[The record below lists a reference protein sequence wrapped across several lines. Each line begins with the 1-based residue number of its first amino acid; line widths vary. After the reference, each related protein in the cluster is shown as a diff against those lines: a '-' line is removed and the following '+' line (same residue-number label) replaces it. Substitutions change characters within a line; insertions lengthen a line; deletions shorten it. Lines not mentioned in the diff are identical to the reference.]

1 LASITLRQLTKRF
14 GSVTAVDRM
23 DLELAEGELIAF
35 LGPSGCGKTTTLR
48 MIAGFETPS
57 EGEIRFG
64 GAPVTQLMPDKRNIG
79 MVFQNYALFPHMT
92 VAQNVAFGLEMRG
105 VTRPEIARRVADML
119 AKTQLGNLGERYP
132 RQLSGGQQQRTAL
145 ARALVIN
152 PQVLLLDE
160 PLANLDAKLREE
172 MRFYI
177 RHLQREFGITT
188 IYVTHDQA
196 EAMVLADRIAVIMN
210 GVVQQV
216 DRPEAIYRRPASRQV
231 AEFIGLTN
239 CIPGKMLGS
248 GGDLLEVQT
257 PVGVVQSCGSPDLQ
271 QGAAVVVSV
280 RPESLH
286 FTELEGANT
295 VGGVVREKAYL
306 GNLVDYQVTV
316 SAELSL
322 RVQAAPDRKYE
333 PGDRVR
339 LAFAAADAWA
349 VSGDRG

>member
-1 LASITLRQLTKRF
+1 MASITLRDLTMRF
-14 GSVTAVDRM
+14 GNVTAVDR
-23 DLELAEGELIAF
+23 LNLTLKEGELIAF

-57 EGEIRFG
+57 DGEIRFG
-64 GAPVTQLMPDKRNIG
+64 DNPVQNLMPDKRNIG

-92 VAQNVAFGLEMRG
+92 VEQNVAFGLEMRG
-105 VTRPEIARRVADML
+105 LTKPEIEKRVAEIL
-119 AKTQLGNLGERYP
+119 AKTQIGQLGKRYP

-152 PQVLLLDE
+152 PEVLLLDE

-210 GVVQQV
+210 GILQQLDV
-216 DRPEAIYRRPASRQV
+216 PEEIYRRPASRQV

-239 CIPGKMLGS
+239 FLRGKVVGRTEA
-248 GGDLLEVQT
+248 EVEVET
-257 PVGVVQSCGSPDLQ
+257 AVGVVRSA
-271 QGAAVVVSV
+271 GAASLTTGSEVLVSV

-286 FTELEGANT
+286 FTDAEGPNT
-295 VGGVVREKAYL
+295 VGGVVLEKSYL
-306 GNLVDYQVTV
+306 GNLVDYQVEV
-316 SAELSL
+316 SPSMKL
-322 RVQAAPDRKYE
+322 RVQADPAQKYVS
-333 PGDRVR
+333 GDKVR
-339 LAFAAADAWA
+339 LKFAPGDAWA
-349 VSGDRG
+349 MPGEGR